1 MTKQEQLALLW
12 PPENRSH
19 IGSAM
24 VVPAWGSRQLKASML
39 PGGALPARRPEGE
52 HPQTEA
58 ASPATRSERELRA
71 AHAGPGSPAQ
81 RSQLRALELARK
93 PGAGRTARRTA
104 GRSTT
109 QEAAGLKKQAMP
121 PPGPRGVPSDPQEQG
136 PEDSPG
142 ALHAFQGCCHV
153 P

>member
-58 ASPATRSERELRA
+58 ASPATRSERATGCTRGPRLSGTVSPTAGTGVGPEARGRKDRSA
-71 AHAGPGSPAQ
+71 DSWTEHHAGGRRPEEASDATPRATRGPV
-81 RSQLRALELARK
+81 RSS
-93 PGAGRTARRTA
+93 GTGT
-104 GRSTT
+104 
-109 QEAAGLKKQAMP
+109 
-121 PPGPRGVPSDPQEQG
+121 
-136 PEDSPG
+136 
-142 ALHAFQGCCHV
+142 
-153 P
+153 